1 MEKKNSLNRVILL
14 QQLNSKVQRELPFI
28 KYISLQNLYCNIR
41 LTTLEDVLSSLKSA
55 TDIRR
60 NVFHSEP

>member
-1 MEKKNSLNRVILL
+1 ML